1 MRSLHPVRREP
12 PSPAMADDQ
21 NRLERYLDL
30 VRPRLSGALV
40 SDSVFAQIRT
50 IGTHFPE
57 LPLVGFETHLG
68 STQPTVDLFLL
79 LDNCTADQEYPG
91 RANPIGRLPDEV
103 RADAAWRRI
112 IDACGMFRTRAVP
125 LMHLVT
131 SIWLEFDITPGQPPL
146 PTPSIFMGIRDLRT
160 VASGSDLAARYV
172 HGLGELIRL
181 LTGEAPRLGLVA
193 LLRSVVDRT
202 AAEAAGYHVGAML
215 SRGADAIRLCA
226 RRAPVSAVLAQLR
239 AIGWTGG
246 REDPEEVFGRYFELV
261 SDPTVHV
268 DLGTRLGPTLGFDL
282 ALARSFLHGQP
293 RDEPRWH
300 DMFARLVSEG
310 LATSAKRDALL
321 AWPGGAR
328 LARHESTGAAAT
340 PPTRDAYLIRGLNH
354 VKVVCDGHGG
364 RSAKGYFAYQ
374 HLESPDAPAGR

>member
-1 MRSLHPVRREP
+1 MV
-12 PSPAMADDQ
+12 DQQ

-30 VRPRLSGALV
+30 VRARLPGALV
-40 SDSVFAQIRT
+40 SDPVFAQIRT
-50 IGTHFPE
+50 IGTYFPE

-91 RANPIGRLPDEV
+91 RANPIGRLPEDV
-103 RADAAWRRI
+103 RAHPAWRRI
-112 IDACGMFRTRAVP
+112 IDACETFRNRSDPV
-125 LMHLVT
+125 MHLVT
-131 SIWLEFDITPGQPPL
+131 SIWLEFDIAPGQPPL
-146 PTPSIFMGIRDLRT
+146 PTPSIFMGIRDLR
-160 VASGSDLAARYV
+160 AIESGGALAASYTG
-172 HGLGELIRL
+172 GLEVLIRL
-181 LTGEAPRLGLVA
+181 LTGEAPRSGVRA
-193 LLRSVVDRT
+193 LLRSVVEKT

-215 SRGADAIRLCA
+215 SRGADAIRLCV

-239 AIGWTGG
+239 TIGWTGG
-246 REDPEEVFGRYFELV
+246 HDDPEKVFARYFELMN
-261 SDPTVHV
+261 DPTIHA
-268 DLGTRLGPTLGFDL
+268 DIGTHLGPKLGFDL

-300 DMFARLVSEG
+300 EMFEGLVSEG

-328 LARHESTGAAAT
+328 LARQESIDAAA

-354 VKVVCDGHGG
+354 VKVVCDGNGG

-374 HLESPDAPAGR
+374 HLESADVPAAR